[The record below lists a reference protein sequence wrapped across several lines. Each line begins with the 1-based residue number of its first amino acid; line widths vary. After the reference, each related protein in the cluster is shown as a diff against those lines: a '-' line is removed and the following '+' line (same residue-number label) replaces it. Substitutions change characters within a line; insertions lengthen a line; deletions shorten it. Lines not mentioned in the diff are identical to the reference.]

1 MAKPFLIIQLR
12 PEDATADNEF
22 AAIKRYGHLGDSE
35 VQRLRAEQSGLQDI
49 DLDQYAAII
58 VGGSPFDISA
68 PCDKKSVIQLEIESG
83 FRNLFDEIVPRDFP
97 FLGCCSGNGL
107 LGNYLG
113 TPISAKYAEP
123 VGGATIQLSTEGKRD
138 RLLEGFPE
146 SFRVLLGHK
155 EACDSTPPGAVLLAG
170 NAACPVQMFRVK
182 SNIYATQFHPE
193 ADAEGFTVRINI
205 YKDYG
210 YFPAD
215 SAKKLIAAVENE
227 KSPEAQLLLKRF
239 VDSYRLE

>member
-12 PEDATADNEF
+12 PEDATADNEL
-22 AAIKRYGHLGDSE
+22 AAIKRYGHLKDGE
-35 VQRLRAEQSGLQDI
+35 VQRLRAERSSLQDI

-58 VGGSPFDISA
+58 VGGSPFDISTA
-68 PCDKKSVIQLEIESG
+68 TDKKSVIQLEVESG
-83 FRNLFDEIVPRDFP
+83 FRDLFDDVVARDFP

-107 LGNYLG
+107 LGSYLG
-113 TPISAKYAEP
+113 ASISAKYAEP
-123 VGGATIQLSTEGKRD
+123 VGGTTIQLSAEGKRD
-138 RLLEGFPE
+138 RLLENFPE
-146 SFRVLLGHK
+146 TFRVLLGHK
-155 EACDSTPPGAVLLAG
+155 EACDDTPPGAVLLAS

-182 SNIYATQFHPE
+182 NNIYATQFHPE

-215 SAKKLIAAVENE
+215 SAEKLIAAIENE
-227 KSPEAQLLLKRF
+227 ESPEAQLLLKRF
-239 VDSYRLE
+239 VDTYRLQ